1 VTNTAREDTVVAAL
15 SLPNKLVQSYLNAFV
30 QFHAAQWQ
38 MWVHMSAWA
47 LPGGRSAA
55 TMEALPK
62 DGQQH
67 IPAVAEVTAAS
78 DVAPSPEPPSVAP
91 SPVESSTEES
101 STEEPSAMES
111 SPAVLPAP
119 VEPGPV
125 ESTVPSPA
133 PITDPPPAL
142 IRPRKRAAKPP
153 SSGTAAAKAPRPR
166 TAKAKAAQGGADPA
180 PVRKRIRQEPGDL
193 ASRADGS
200 PANRDGAAKAPARR
214 RRTNTD
220 RPDS

>member
-1 VTNTAREDTVVAAL
+1 VVAAL

-47 LPGGRSAA
+47 LPGARSAE

-67 IPAVAEVTAAS
+67 IAAVAEVTAAA
-78 DVAPSPEPPSVAP
+78 DVAPSPAPPSVEP
-91 SPVESSTEES
+91 SPVE
-101 STEEPSAMES
+101 
-111 SPAVLPAP
+111 PAP

-125 ESTVPSPA
+125 EPGPVEFTVPSPA
-133 PITDPPPAL
+133 PITDPPPSP